1 MLDIIEKVLKIL
13 GRFNCVSNRSQ
24 IDRHDKELKKLDQ
37 HFIEI
42 NKRIYEVYY
51 DKEEVNNRLEK
62 QEAHMKDI
70 LEKVEEKALKNEEE
84 IRVNHKMLY
93 EKHQEL
99 SDRMQSEVHR
109 NALGIAEV
117 KGMLRGIEGGG
128 SGRGNVR
135 GRVQEGRKW
144 Y

>member
-1 MLDIIEKVLKIL
+1 MED
-13 GRFNCVSNRSQ
+13 
-24 IDRHDKELKKLDQ
+24 
-37 HFIEI
+37 
-42 NKRIYEVYY
+42 
-51 DKEEVNNRLEK
+51 
-62 QEAHMKDI
+62 
-70 LEKVEEKALKNEEE
+70 KALKNEEE

-117 KGMLRGIEGGG
+117 KGMLRGIEGSGSG

-135 GRVQEGRKW
+135 VRVQEGRKW